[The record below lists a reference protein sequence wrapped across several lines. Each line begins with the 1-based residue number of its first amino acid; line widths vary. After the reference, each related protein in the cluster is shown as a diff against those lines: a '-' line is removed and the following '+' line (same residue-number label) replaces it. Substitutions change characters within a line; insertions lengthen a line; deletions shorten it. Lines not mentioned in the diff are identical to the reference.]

1 MAQVQAQVQA
11 YDYKNINYKNI
22 NYTNINYTNI
32 NYTILRFNFSED
44 IMTRITYFAKLHQF
58 EDRETYK
65 TNWNRWFA
73 ENQLVLEAEINRLT
87 NNGYTGDVEAKMYKA
102 GRYYFRK
109 KQAQVQAQ
117 EQAQAQEQEQV
128 QAQAQAQEQAQAQ
141 TQTKTHVPDKKQT
154 SKYTTMNKAVLE
166 EMDNHIITS
175 MRTNRAYTP
184 AGGYTEFCERFA
196 GLLAVEMGRLKLI
209 ERLSDELITKKIKK
223 TYKNRYFMVT
233 R

>member
-1 MAQVQAQVQA
+1 MAQAQAQA
-11 YDYKNINYKNI
+11 DDKI
-22 NYTNINYTNI
+22 I
-32 NYTILRFNFSED
+32 NYTILRFNFTED
-44 IMTRITYFAKLHQF
+44 IMSRITYFAKLHQF

-73 ENQLVLEAEINRLT
+73 ENQLILEAEINRLT

-109 KQAQVQAQ
+109 KQAQAQVQTQAQTQEQEQ
-117 EQAQAQEQEQV
+117 EQAQTQEQEQ
-128 QAQAQAQEQAQAQ
+128 EQAQ
-141 TQTKTHVPDKKQT
+141 TQTKAQTQPGKKQT

-166 EMDNHIITS
+166 DMDNHIITS

-196 GLLAVEMGRLKLI
+196 AVLAVEMGRLKLI